1 MALATLNDLL
11 DRYPAQTLAEAAT
24 DNAEAT
30 GERLRA
36 HINGDTFSLELVG
49 DPLKLEADLGAA
61 RRVLESALND
71 ATAEIKGH
79 VGALYSVELEALTP
93 PPPVLN
99 TYCIDIAVYR
109 LLERHSPEPD
119 PDAPHRVRY
128 NAALSYLGKVAA
140 GELSLDNQADE
151 DTPGDRVD
159 FDASPPVFGKHSLA
173 GF

>member
-24 DNAEAT
+24 DNTAVT
-30 GERLRA
+30 GELLRA
-36 HINGDTFSLELVG
+36 YINGDPFPLE
-49 DPLKLEADLGAA
+49 LEADLGAA
-61 RRVLESALND
+61 RRVLESVLND